1 MYDRCP
7 HCQHFAPEYVSIA
20 TKIVGLHPTVEFYAV
35 SCVAH
40 NELCKDQNVTGYPTI
55 KVFRKGGYEA
65 RIWSVRK
72 NTSSML
78 KELGFDVDDGSG
90 VDSGNGGAGG
100 EGTVGRQRE
109 VANGPLRRAEHV
121 KSREERN
128 VARVVPFRTFDVHD
142 AWSDAALSFEF
153 ALRNGI
159 YVENGPLDDVRG
171 KAFREWLVLLSR
183 TLPPQMDRTR
193 DIVDAILGDFARA
206 AGGQSNLN
214 DVVRER
220 VGGAKM
226 EEVSSWTWRTCTY
239 GDGKVGYT
247 CGLWQLF
254 HVMSLGV
261 VEYNRHNPPMPT
273 RYVSDTL
280 RDYIENFFQCEVCRL
295 NFLSTYDACAFD
307 GCRRLSDKP
316 SLSENEWRELPLW
329 LWETHNDVN
338 VRLMGERLERNAD
351 EGPNQWESQQARWPS
366 LYACPNC
373 WRDDR
378 SWEEEEV
385 FIFLRSCYW
394 SGNPSYIKI
403 PSSVSGRS
411 RMIPLRW
418 KLAALV
424 FVAVALILHINN
436 SKKRKHY
443 SGRHKK

>member
-1 MYDRCP
+1 
-7 HCQHFAPEYVSIA
+7 
-20 TKIVGLHPTVEFYAV
+20 
-35 SCVAH
+35 
-40 NELCKDQNVTGYPTI
+40 LCKDQNVTGYPTI
-55 KVFRKGGYEA
+55 KVFREGVYDA
-65 RIWSVRK
+65 RSWSVRK
-72 NTSSML
+72 DTNAML
-78 KELGFDVDDGSG
+78 RELGFDVDDGDGSG
-90 VDSGNGGAGG
+90 SGDGVVSG
-100 EGTVGRQRE
+100 EGRAGEHRKV
-109 VANGPLRRAEHV
+109 VNGPPRKAGRDESSE
-121 KSREERN
+121 KRN
-128 VARVVPFRTFDVHD
+128 IARVVPFRTFDVHD

-206 AGGQSNLN
+206 AGGQSDLN
-214 DVVRER
+214 YVVRER
-220 VGGAKM
+220 VGGMKM
-226 EEVSSWTWRTCTY
+226 EEESSSTWRTCTY
-239 GDGKVGYT
+239 SDGRVGYT

-254 HVMSLGV
+254 HVMSLGF

-273 RYVSDTL
+273 RYFSDTL
-280 RDYIENFFQCEVCRL
+280 RDYIEHFFQCEVCRL

-307 GCRRLSDKP
+307 GCRRLLDKP

-338 VRLMGERLERNAD
+338 VRLMGERLERHAE
-351 EGPNQWESQQARWPS
+351 EGPYQWESQQARWPS

-378 SWEEEEV
+378 SWEEDEV
-385 FIFLRSCYW
+385 FKFLRSCYW
-394 SGNPSYIKI
+394 SGNPRYIKI
-403 PSSVSGRS
+403 PSSVDGRS

-418 KLAALV
+418 KLAAVV
-424 FVAVALILHINN
+424 FVAVALILHMNN
-436 SKKRKHY
+436 SKKRKRY